1 MATASQALPLLCDI
15 CDAIDF
21 TSYFLPPCPEDE
33 CAWNDTGEVTYRE
46 IILGVCTELSDR
58 SARCAF
64 CELAYL
70 ALDTKRKRTPDD
82 AVVTMSSF
90 CYAKTDAGSKTHEKS
105 AHCIRVMAKV
115 GRSQLRGHI
124 RLLANDGQRL
134 GIPTE
139 FLARVPEQE
148 RFDMK
153 QACKWL
159 EICRKNPTNRCSV
172 PTSQPRDLL
181 AIDLDEMCICLM
193 SPGSDFAAL
202 SYCWPATPHLTL
214 TCANREE
221 LFQSGALR
229 RLRDKLPR
237 TIQDA
242 LDCATE
248 LPFRYLWIDALCI
261 IQDDIDHKIEQ
272 LRQMDRVYSCAALTI
287 VCAYPVARDTPDA
300 CAGLPLFRTRHG
312 ADSQRHVAA
321 VKGLHMMVASPC
333 AYSTLDETRW
343 STRCWTFQEQHLS
356 PRLLYFTPTQ
366 VYYECACSSFCED
379 VAWESINQ
387 SVYMAPGSTLWSTK
401 VLYKTDDPRKNW
413 GEWHLSRAPLPS
425 APDMWHSYDMA
436 LSTYTSR
443 QVTYSSDM
451 LKAFEGVRGVLSEAM
466 QTDFWQG
473 IPENILS
480 LALCW
485 QLSGRFRRRETEL
498 DGETPS
504 SMLFPSWSWAGWD
517 TPVDLS
523 TFIPICAC
531 KNEAEWYIMNGKA
544 VATRLRTQPDD
555 IREAADPA
563 ETEHDDTRSHETSPF
578 ESISMQ
584 HISPR
589 VVPRSE
595 VNATSPDW
603 RDARA
608 LWCWTTRAS
617 FQLDGTKHI
626 VSADRHERMWPR
638 SHVFAIKDVQGK
650 TAGCILL
657 PKRFLKQHRVRSMV
671 CEFIAISKSLPQRY
685 WEKPKEMRYYDD
697 DVYGPADGR
706 ESWVVNAMMID
717 RSGDNEARRI
727 AVGVIHED
735 AWSSATPETTL
746 VKLV

>member
-1 MATASQALPLLCDI
+1 MATVSQALPLLCHI

-21 TSYFLPPCPEDE
+21 TTYFLPPRPEDE
-33 CAWNDTGEVTYRE
+33 RVWNNAGQVTYRE
-46 IILGVCTELSDR
+46 IMLGTCTELSDR
-58 SARCAF
+58 SADCAF

-70 ALDTKRKRTPDD
+70 ALDTKRNKTPDD

-90 CYAKTDAGSKTHEKS
+90 CYAKTNAGSKTHEKS
-105 AHCIRVMAKV
+105 VHCIRVMAKE
-115 GRSQLRGHI
+115 GRGQFGGHI
-124 RLLANDGQRL
+124 HLLANDGQRL
-134 GIPTE
+134 DIPTE
-139 FLARVPEQE
+139 FLARVPEE
-148 RFDMK
+148 GKFDMK

-159 EICRKNPTNRCSV
+159 EICRKNPANRCSV
-172 PTSQPRDLL
+172 SALQPRDLL

-193 SPGSDFAAL
+193 SPGSEFAAL

-214 TCANREE
+214 TRANREQF
-221 LFQSGALR
+221 FQSGALR
-229 RLRDKLPR
+229 KLRNELPR

-272 LRQMDRVYSCAALTI
+272 IRQMDRVYSCAALTI

-300 CAGLPLFRTRHG
+300 CDGLPLFRTRHG
-312 ADSQRHVAA
+312 ADSQRHTAT
-321 VKGLHMMVASPC
+321 VKNLHMMVASPC
-333 AYSTLDETRW
+333 SYSTLAKTRW
-343 STRCWTFQEQHLS
+343 SKRCWTFQEQHLS

-379 VAWESINQ
+379 VAWESTNK
-387 SVYMAPGSTLWSTK
+387 SVYMAPGSTLWSTR

-413 GEWHLSRAPLPS
+413 GEWHLSRTPLPS
-425 APDMWHSYDMA
+425 APDMWQSYKMA
-436 LSTYTSR
+436 LDTYTSR
-443 QVTYSSDM
+443 QVTYPSDI

-473 IPENILS
+473 IPEIILP

-485 QLSGRFRRRETEL
+485 QLDGRFQRRETEL
-498 DGETPS
+498 DGETAF

-517 TPVDLS
+517 SPVSLN
-523 TFIPICAC
+523 TFMPICAC
-531 KNEAEWYIMNGKA
+531 KNEAEWYIMNDNA

-555 IREAADPA
+555 NSEVAGPA
-563 ETEHDDTRSHETSPF
+563 KIEHDDARGPETSPF
-578 ESISMQ
+578 ESASLQ
-584 HISPR
+584 HTLPR
-589 VVPRSE
+589 VVPRSQ
-595 VNATSPDW
+595 VDATSPEW

-608 LWCWTTRAS
+608 LWCWTTCAS
-617 FQLDGTKHI
+617 FLLDGTKHA
-626 VSADRHERMWPR
+626 VSANRHERIWPR
-638 SHVFAIKDVQGK
+638 SHVFAIKDTQGN

-657 PKRFLKQHRVRSMV
+657 PKRFLKQHRVRSLV

-685 WEKPKEMRYYDD
+685 WEKPKEMQYYDD
-697 DVYGPADGR
+697 DVYGRTDR
-706 ESWVVNAMMID
+706 DESWVVNAMMID
-717 RSGDNEARRI
+717 RSGDHEARRI

-735 AWSSATPETTL
+735 AWSSAAPETTL